1 MEHVEI
7 VDRWEVGDPTPVSP
21 DAKIRA
27 SKRGKLSSPFHT
39 VVYVDDHGLIRAQ
52 QSDEDK
58 SALVVSAS
66 LASDYVRLFGPG
78 EPGETPILAPKKS
91 SNWNTT
97 LEFLGFVINSHTLE
111 ISVTIKKAQAI
122 QTALVDDWPRC
133 RRRATAQEVFR
144 IAGKLWNL
152 TYVIRAGKYFV
163 WRLLRITDL
172 THANRKKTEPLCRA
186 RKRVPRRS
194 RCLEVGNRPRTY
206 HGRGVTG
213 RPMFR
218 RDQAPTKKILPVRCK
233 LRRDRRFLSKTQNL
247 LEIRLTPRTFGR
259 TKT

>member
-1 MEHVEI
+1 M
-7 VDRWEVGDPTPVSP
+7 
-21 DAKIRA
+21 
-27 SKRGKLSSPFHT
+27 
-39 VVYVDDHGLIRAQ
+39 
-52 QSDEDK
+52 
-58 SALVVSAS
+58 SAS
-66 LASDYVRLFGPG
+66 LASDYVRCFGPG

-97 LEFLGFVINSHTLE
+97 LEFLGFVINSHTLD

-133 RRRATAQEVFR
+133 RRRATAQEVFS

-218 RDQAPTKKILPVRCK
+218 RDQAPTKRILPVRCK